1 MFDDN
6 VLYDLNLR
14 YLSAVKELA
23 TEDQHLAKIKFGLS
37 ELMIT
42 IIANCSFQQLEHLA
56 NQNVISFNVLPNEN
70 EFCQFLAQP
79 NNKLLTL
86 MLKTSNELMAS
97 GITQ

>member
-23 TEDQHLAKIKFGLS
+23 NEDQHLAKIKFGLS
-37 ELMIT
+37 EFIIQ
-42 IIANCSFQQLEHLA
+42 IIADCSFPQLEHIA
-56 NQNVISFNVLPNEN
+56 NQNVICFNFLPSER

-79 NNKLLTL
+79 DNKLIAML
-86 MLKTSNELMAS
+86 LKTSNELVAS
-97 GITQ
+97 GITR